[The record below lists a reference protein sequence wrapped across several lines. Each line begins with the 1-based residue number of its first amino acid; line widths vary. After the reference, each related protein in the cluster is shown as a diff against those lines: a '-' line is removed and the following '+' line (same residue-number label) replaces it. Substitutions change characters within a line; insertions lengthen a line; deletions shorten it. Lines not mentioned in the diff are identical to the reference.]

1 MNTLH
6 IKNLDKSFEHV
17 NVLNQLT
24 YTFEKGKIYT
34 ILGKNGS
41 GKTTLF
47 NCIAGFLEID
57 DGEIL
62 DDHRQKIHPSDIGM
76 IHTESY
82 LPNFLTA
89 YEFLAFFID
98 MHKNLDL
105 DRKNLDAYLDSIQ
118 LTQEDRHRLIKDYSS
133 GMKHKLQMLIVLLS
147 KPKVLLL
154 DEPLTSFDLIA
165 SYEMK
170 KLLISLK
177 SETIMIVST
186 HILQIAKDLSDEI
199 LILNQGHLTP
209 MDDIQA
215 ENLEERVMEILYE

>member
-1 MNTLH
+1 
-6 IKNLDKSFEHV
+6 
-17 NVLNQLT
+17 
-24 YTFEKGKIYT
+24 
-34 ILGKNGS
+34 
-41 GKTTLF
+41 
-47 NCIAGFLEID
+47 
-57 DGEIL
+57 
-62 DDHRQKIHPSDIGM
+62 M

-98 MHKNLDL
+98 MHKILNI
-105 DRKNLDAYLDSIQ
+105 DRKDIDAYLDSIQ
-118 LTQEDRHRLIKDYSS
+118 LTQEDRHHLIKDYSS

-154 DEPLTSFDLIA
+154 DQPLTSFDLIA

-177 SETIMIVST
+177 SETIIIVST
-186 HILQIAKDLSDEI
+186 RILQIAKDLSDEI
-199 LILNQGHLTP
+199 LILNQGQLTP

-215 ENLEERVMEILYE
+215 ENLEERVKEILYE